1 MAVRR
6 TQKGLRVNYLIIFL
20 SGLVLLSAAI
30 LIFMLVVKNVYGN
43 YEVSEILP
51 SKENLSILTWDK
63 EKKAAILYSEY
74 TENMLPEGSTWI
86 SDNIDTWETF
96 IKANKMNYDLISDQ
110 IIELGEHY
118 DYPIIILPAAKSMS
132 DKQLV
137 QIKKYLENG
146 GSIFVTSGI
155 GTYSD
160 EAKWRGWEF
169 FTETFGMNF
178 TKEIHPRDFEKKIH
192 TLRGNLPLTAGIP
205 TGFALK
211 IATWDRPIYAEV
223 LEPRTTQVSFWYDF
237 TREAGLVMEEIR
249 KSAGIAYGTYG
260 KGRFIWFGFELNSVL
275 GEQEDYIYLEKL
287 FKNCINWLTYRPT
300 AYIKDWPA
308 PYDAAMLFVPTINQ
322 QPHNITNIL
331 PIISRYK
338 LPASVFVRP
347 ETAINNPSL
356 MKSLKGK
363 VELGAIVDIGFLE
376 SPFDTLNTLYAP
388 ELQFSNMGVAKDT
401 IAAIS
406 GSEVRGLMPEYGFY
420 DDNTMIG
427 MARYGYDYLV
437 TDSLTDRSVPKIV
450 FRNEKPILVFT
461 KTARDDYQILDEL
474 GLTQKEF
481 QIYTY
486 EEDINRLLFEGGLYV
501 LKVHTEYQLQPQY
514 VDVLNDIIKYAKNNN
529 VWLASADDILSWW
542 KRRGNIEVR
551 YEWRSKRRISVEVT
565 NPSENP
571 VEEFVAEVNIN
582 KPVKNVKV
590 SSEIINT
597 EIPEYEFDQAN
608 NSLYMYVKNLQPNE
622 TRIFLIDFENILP
635 L

>member
-1 MAVRR
+1 MAVTKSNR
-6 TQKGLRVNYLIIFL
+6 GLRVNYLIIFL
-20 SGLVLLSAAI
+20 SGLVLLAASI

-51 SKENLSILTWDK
+51 SAKNLQVLTWDK
-63 EKKAAILYSEY
+63 QKKAGILYSEY
-74 TENMLPEGSTWI
+74 TENMLPDGSTWI

-96 IKANKMNYDLISDQ
+96 IKASQMNYDLISDQ

-118 DYPIIILPAAKSMS
+118 EYPLLILPAAKSMS

-137 QIKKYLENG
+137 QIKKYLERG

-169 FTETFGMNF
+169 FTEVFGMNF
-178 TKEIHPRDFEKKIH
+178 NTEIHPKDFERKIH

-223 LEPRTTQVSFWYDF
+223 LEPRTTQTSFWYDY
-237 TREAGLVMEEIR
+237 TKEAGLVMEEIK
-249 KSAGIAYGTYG
+249 KSAGIAYGSYG

-275 GEQEDYIYLEKL
+275 GEQEDYIYFERL
-287 FKNCINWLTYRPT
+287 FNNCINWLTYRPT
-300 AYIKDWPA
+300 AFIKDWPA
-308 PYDAAMLFVPTINQ
+308 PYEAAMILVPTINNY
-322 QPHNITNIL
+322 PGNINNIL
-331 PIISRYK
+331 PIINKYK
-338 LPASVFVRP
+338 IPASVFVRP
-347 ETAINNPSL
+347 QTAIENPSL
-356 MKSLKGK
+356 IKSIGPK
-363 VELGAIVDIGFLE
+363 VDLGAIVDIGFLE
-376 SPFDTLNTLYAP
+376 SPFDTLNTLYDQT
-388 ELQFSNMGVAKDT
+388 LQFANMGVAKDT
-401 IAAIS
+401 LESIS

-420 DDNTMIG
+420 DDNTLIG
-427 MARYGYDYLV
+427 MAEYDYDFMV

-450 FRNEKPILVFT
+450 FRNEKPMLIIT
-461 KTARDDYQILDEL
+461 KTARDDYQIIQEY
-474 GLTQKEF
+474 GLTGRNF
-481 QIYTY
+481 QQYTY

-514 VDVLNDIIKYAKNNN
+514 AGVLDDVVRYARDND
-529 VWLASADDILSWW
+529 VWLTSIDEILSWW

-551 YEWRSKRRISVEVT
+551 YEWRSKRRVSVEVT
-565 NPSENP
+565 NPGNTL

-582 KPVKNVKV
+582 KPVKNVEV

-597 EIPEYEFDQAN
+597 DIPEYEFDQSA
-608 NSLYMYVKNLQPNE
+608 NSLYLYIKNLKPNE
-622 TRIFLIDFENILP
+622 TRIFLIDFDNVLP
-635 L
+635 M

>member
-6 TQKGLRVNYLIIFL
+6 TKKGLRVNYLIIFL

-51 SKENLSILTWDK
+51 NKENLSILTWDK

-178 TKEIHPRDFEKKIH
+178 TKEIHPRDFEKKVH

-275 GEQEDYIYLEKL
+275 GEQEDYIYLERL
-287 FKNCINWLTYRPT
+287 FRNCINWLTYRPT

-322 QPHNITNIL
+322 QPNNITNIL
-331 PIISRYK
+331 PIINRYK

-347 ETAINNPSL
+347 ETAIDNPSL

-363 VELGAIVDIGFLE
+363 VDIGAIVDIGFLE

-401 IAAIS
+401 IEAIS

-501 LKVHTEYQLQPQY
+501 LKLHTEYQLQPQY

-529 VWLASADDILSWW
+529 VWFASVDDILSWW

-582 KPVKNVKV
+582 KPVKDVKV

>member
-1 MAVRR
+1 MAVKR
-6 TQKGLRVNYLIIFL
+6 TKRGLAVNYLIIFL
-20 SGLVLLSAAI
+20 SGLVLLAAAI

-51 SKENLSILTWDK
+51 SKENLSVLTWDK

-96 IKANKMNYDLISDQ
+96 IKAAKMNYDIISDQ
-110 IIELGEHY
+110 VIELGEHY
-118 DYPIIILPAAKSMS
+118 DYPLIILPASKSMS
-132 DKQLV
+132 DKELV
-137 QIKKYLENG
+137 QIKKYLEQG

-169 FTETFGMNF
+169 FTEVFGMNF
-178 TKEIHPRDFEKKIH
+178 TMEIHPKDFKRKIH

-205 TGFALK
+205 TGFTLK

-223 LEPRTTQVSFWYDF
+223 LEPRTTQASFWYDY

-260 KGRFIWFGFELNSVL
+260 KGRFVWFGFELNSVL
-275 GEQEDYIYLEKL
+275 GEQEDYINFEKL
-287 FKNCINWLTYRPT
+287 FKNSINWLTYKPT

-308 PYDAAMLFVPTINQ
+308 PYDAAMIFVPTIDE
-322 QPHNITNIL
+322 QPGNISNIL
-331 PIISRYK
+331 PIVNRYK
-338 LPASVFVRP
+338 LPTSVFVRP
-347 ETAINNPSL
+347 RTAINNPSL
-356 MKSLKGK
+356 MKSLSGK
-363 VELGAIVDIGFLE
+363 VDLGAIVDIGFLE
-376 SPFDTLNTLYAP
+376 SPFDTLNSLYDP
-388 ELQFSNMGVAKDT
+388 ELQFANMGVAKDT
-401 IAAIS
+401 IEAIS
-406 GSEVRGLMPEYGFY
+406 GSTVRGLMPEYGYY
-420 DDNTMIG
+420 DDNTMVG
-427 MARYGYDYLV
+427 MAKYKYDYLV

-450 FRNEKPILVFT
+450 YRNDKPILVFT
-461 KTARDDYQILDEL
+461 KTARDDYQILHKL
-474 GLTQKEF
+474 GLNEKEF

-501 LKVHTEYQLQPQY
+501 LKLHTQYQLQPQN
-514 VDVLNDIIKYAKNNN
+514 VDILNDIIKYAKDNN
-529 VWLASADDILSWW
+529 VWLASVDDILTWW

-565 NPSENP
+565 NPSDNI
-571 VEEFVAEVNIN
+571 VEEFVVEVNIN
-582 KPVKNVKV
+582 KPVKNIKV

-597 EIPEYEFDQAN
+597 EIPKYEFDQST
-608 NSLYMYVKNLQPNE
+608 NSLYMYVKDLEPNE

>member
-1 MAVRR
+1 MAVKR
-6 TQKGLRVNYLIIFL
+6 TKKGLRVNYLIIFL
-20 SGLVLLSAAI
+20 SGLVLLAAAI

-51 SKENLSILTWDK
+51 SKENLGVLAWDK

-96 IKANKMNYDLISDQ
+96 IKAAKMNYDLISDQ
-110 IIELGEHY
+110 VIETGEHF
-118 DYPIIILPAAKSMS
+118 DYPLIILPAAKSMS
-132 DKQLV
+132 DKELV
-137 QIKKYLENG
+137 QIKKYLEEG
-146 GSIFVTSGI
+146 GSIFVTSGV

-169 FTETFGMNF
+169 FTEVFGMNF
-178 TKEIHPRDFEKKIH
+178 TKEIHPKDFKRKVH

-205 TGFALK
+205 TGFTLK

-237 TREAGLVMEEIR
+237 TREAGLVMEEIK

-260 KGRFIWFGFELNSVL
+260 KGRFVWFGFELNSVL
-275 GEQEDYIYLEKL
+275 GEQEDYIYFEKL
-287 FKNCINWLTYRPT
+287 FKNSINWLTYRPT

-308 PYDAAMLFVPTINQ
+308 PYDAALLFVPTIQNQ
-322 QPHNITNIL
+322 PGNISNIL
-331 PIISRYK
+331 PIVDRYK
-338 LPASVFVRP
+338 LPAAAFVRP
-347 ETAINNPSL
+347 ETAINNQSL
-356 MKSLKGK
+356 IKSISSK
-363 VELGAIVDIGFLE
+363 VDLGAIVDIGFLE
-376 SPFDTLNTLYAP
+376 SPFDTLNSLYEP
-388 ELQFSNMGVAKDT
+388 ELQFANMGIAKDT
-401 IAAIS
+401 MEAIS
-406 GSEVRGLMPEYGFY
+406 GSSVKGLMPEYGYY
-420 DDNTMIG
+420 DDNTMVG
-427 MARYGYDYLV
+427 MAKYGYDYLV

-450 FRNEKPILVFT
+450 YRNEKPILVFT
-461 KTARDDYQILDEL
+461 KTARDDYQIIQKL
-474 GLTQKEF
+474 GLTEKEF

-501 LKVHTEYQLQPQY
+501 LKLHTDYQLQPQY

-529 VWLASADDILSWW
+529 VWLASVDDILTWW

-551 YEWRSKRRISVEVT
+551 YEWRSKRRVSVEVT
-565 NPSENP
+565 NPSETL

-582 KPVKNVKV
+582 KPVKDVKV

-597 EIPEYEFDQAN
+597 EIPEYEFDQEN
-608 NSLYMYVKNLQPNE
+608 NAIYMYVKNLEPNE
-622 TRIFLIDFENILP
+622 TRIFLIDFENVQL
-635 L
+635 